1 MSESKNEKF
10 VGVASLFDSVQ
21 LRAWF
26 LHYLYFIIGVEI
38 LIFLVS
44 FVGAIGP
51 EKGPFPWKFY
61 FFVAFTIPIAI
72 TFLLGIFILAFN
84 KYLFGSSLLED
95 DKASVEGIS
104 SDRKSYML
112 KMNMFL
118 NNMRHAPFLSVMFLL
133 IMGAVVAYKLDDIM
147 LLVFNAGEKV
157 VKYVLISIAILLIGG
172 VIFGVFWVIANYK
185 LRKKHMEHHFQYKKD
200 VMAQMG
206 LLIMDDETVINKDGK
221 VIAEKDFKLIEMNQG
236 DKKKFQILPPP
247 R

>member
-1 MSESKNEKF
+1 MNETKNEKF

-26 LHYLYFIIGVEI
+26 LHYLYFIVGVEI
-38 LIFLVS
+38 LIFLVN

-84 KYLFGSSLLED
+84 KYLFGSSIFED
-95 DKASVEGIS
+95 NKEAADGSPSE
-104 SDRKSYML
+104 RKSYLL

-133 IMGAVVAYKLDDIM
+133 IMASVVAYKLDDIM
-147 LLVFNAGEKV
+147 LLLFNAGEKV
-157 VKYVLISIAILLIGG
+157 IKYVLISIAILLIGG
-172 VIFGVFWVIANYK
+172 LIFGIFWIIANYK
-185 LRKKHMEHHFQYKKD
+185 LRKRHMEQHFQYKKD
-200 VMAQMG
+200 VMTQMG

-221 VIAEKDFKLIEMNQG
+221 VIAEKDFKLIEMDQG
-236 DKKKFQILPPP
+236 EKKKFQILPPP
-247 R
+247 H

>member
-1 MSESKNEKF
+1 MNETKNEKF

-26 LHYLYFIIGVEI
+26 LHYLYFIVGVEI

-61 FFVAFTIPIAI
+61 FFVSFTIPIAI

-84 KYLFGSSLLED
+84 KYLFGNSLLED
-95 DKASVEGIS
+95 SGQTLDGQPSE
-104 SDRKSYML
+104 RKSYML

-133 IMGAVVAYKLDDIM
+133 IMGSVVAYKLDDIM
-147 LLVFNAGEKV
+147 LLLFNAGEKV
-157 VKYVLISIAILLIGG
+157 IKYVLISVAVLLVAGL
-172 VIFGVFWVIANYK
+172 IFGIFWVIANYK

-206 LLIMDDETVINKDGK
+206 LLIMDDDTVINKEGK
-221 VIAEKDFKLIEMNQG
+221 VIAEKDFKLIEMDQG

>member
-1 MSESKNEKF
+1 MSEKKNENF
-10 VGVASLFDSVQ
+10 VGVASLFDSIQ
-21 LRAWF
+21 LKAWF

-44 FVGAIGP
+44 FVGSIGP
-51 EKGPFPWKFY
+51 NKGPFPWKFY
-61 FFVAFTIPIAI
+61 FFVSFTIPIAI

-84 KYLFGSSLLED
+84 KYLFGNSLLEENNEHE
-95 DKASVEGIS
+95 EGVNS
-104 SDRKSYML
+104 ERKSYLL
-112 KMNMFL
+112 KMNMLL

-133 IMGAVVAYKLDDIM
+133 ILGSVVAYKIDDIM
-147 LLVFNAGEKV
+147 LIFFNAGEKV
-157 VKYVLISIAILLIGG
+157 IKYVLISIAILLAVGL
-172 VIFGVFWVIANYK
+172 IFGVFWVIANYK

-221 VIAEKDFKLIEMNQG
+221 IISEKDFKLIEMNQD

>member
-1 MSESKNEKF
+1 MSAKKNENF
-10 VGVASLFDSVQ
+10 VGVASLFDSIQ
-21 LRAWF
+21 LKAWF

-44 FVGAIGP
+44 FVGSIGP
-51 EKGPFPWKFY
+51 NKGPFPWKFY
-61 FFVAFTIPIAI
+61 FFVSFTIPIAI

-84 KYLFGSSLLED
+84 KYLFGNSLLEE
-95 DKASVEGIS
+95 DKEEVDGANSE
-104 SDRKSYML
+104 RKSYML

-133 IMGAVVAYKLDDIM
+133 ILGSVVAYKIDDIM
-147 LLVFNAGEKV
+147 LVFLNAGEKV
-157 VKYVLISIAILLIGG
+157 IKYVLISIAILLAVGL
-172 VIFGVFWVIANYK
+172 IFGIFWVIANYK

-221 VIAEKDFKLIEMNQG
+221 IISEKDFKLIEMNQD

>member
-1 MSESKNEKF
+1 MSESKNDNF
-10 VGVASLFDSVQ
+10 VGIASLFDSIQ
-21 LRAWF
+21 LKAWF

-44 FVGAIGP
+44 FVGSIGP
-51 EKGPFPWKFY
+51 NKGPFPWKFY
-61 FFVAFTIPIAI
+61 FFVSFTIPIAI

-84 KYLFGSSLLED
+84 KYLFGNSLLEEN
-95 DKASVEGIS
+95 KAQVDGTNSE
-104 SDRKSYML
+104 RKSYFL

-118 NNMRHAPFLSVMFLL
+118 NNMRHAPFLSIMFLL
-133 IMGAVVAYKLDDIM
+133 ILGSVVAYKLDDIM
-147 LLVFNAGEKV
+147 LLLFNAGEKV
-157 VKYVLISIAILLIGG
+157 VKYVLISIAVLLIVGL
-172 VIFGVFWVIANYK
+172 IFGVFWIIANYK

-221 VIAEKDFKLIEMNQG
+221 VIAEKDFKLIEMNQD

>member
-10 VGVASLFDSVQ
+10 VGVASLFDGVQ

-61 FFVAFTIPIAI
+61 FFVSFTIPIAI

-84 KYLFGSSLLED
+84 KYLFGSSLLEEKNAEMD
-95 DKASVEGIS
+95 GASSE
-104 SDRKSYML
+104 RKSYML
-112 KMNMFL
+112 KMNMVL

-133 IMGAVVAYKLDDIM
+133 IMGSVVAYKLDDIM

-157 VKYVLISIAILLIGG
+157 IKYVLISIAILLIGG
-172 VIFGVFWVIANYK
+172 LIFGIFWVIANYK

-221 VIAEKDFKLIEMNQG
+221 VIAEKDFKLIEMDQG

>member
-1 MSESKNEKF
+1 MSENKNENF
-10 VGVASLFDSVQ
+10 VGVASLFDSIQ
-21 LRAWF
+21 LKAWF

-44 FVGAIGP
+44 FVGSIGP
-51 EKGPFPWKFY
+51 NKGPFPWKFY
-61 FFVAFTIPIAI
+61 FFVSFTIPIAI

-84 KYLFGSSLLED
+84 KYLFGNSLLDED
-95 DKASVEGIS
+95 KDHLDGANSE
-104 SDRKSYML
+104 RKSYLL

-133 IMGAVVAYKLDDIM
+133 ILGSVVAYKIDDIM
-147 LLVFNAGEKV
+147 LVFLNAGEKV
-157 VKYVLISIAILLIGG
+157 IKYVLISIAILLAVGL
-172 VIFGVFWVIANYK
+172 IFGIFWVIANYK

-206 LLIMDDETVINKDGK
+206 LLIMDDETVINKEGK
-221 VIAEKDFKLIEMNQG
+221 VISEKDFKLIEMNQD